1 MNRDRIHLGEFG
13 LSLGR
18 FLLDC
23 LAFAFMTA
31 GLLAFVVLLWAL
43 TVPSGS

>member
-1 MNRDRIHLGEFG
+1 MKRDRIHLAEFG
-13 LSLGR
+13 VGAAT

-23 LAFAFMTA
+23 IAFAFMTA

-43 TVPSGS
+43 SQ